1 MLGDSITESDIDKV
15 IDILRDKLGASSDR
29 ALAMELGLSHS
40 GISMSKKKGT
50 LPYTSIVATCK
61 KKKISLDEVF
71 GIEVDQAPGSSST
84 EEKEPTKSEE
94 VSRNSAEDALAAIA
108 LVEQIIDD
116 LLYPKNLD
124 AERELLIR
132 KKLRPMLIEKT
143 FEHNFNEVMVKTI
156 AEGALYMA
164 F

>member
-1 MLGDSITESDIDKV
+1 MIDDSIDLEIEEVVDRLQKRFAV
-15 IDILRDKLGASSDR
+15 KSDR
-29 ALAMELGLSHS
+29 ALSMKLGLSHS
-40 GISMSKKKGT
+40 VIAMAKKKRS
-50 LPYTSIVATCK
+50 LPYAAIVSMCK
-61 KKKISLDEVF
+61 KEKISLDEVF
-71 GIEVDQAPGSSST
+71 GIEVDQASGSSST

>member
-15 IDILRDKLGASSDR
+15 IDILRDKLGVNSDR

-71 GIEVDQAPGSSST
+71 GIDVDQTSDSSST
-84 EEKEPTKSEE
+84 EEKPTKSED
-94 VSRNSAEDALAAIA
+94 V
-108 LVEQIIDD
+108 
-116 LLYPKNLD
+116 
-124 AERELLIR
+124 
-132 KKLRPMLIEKT
+132 
-143 FEHNFNEVMVKTI
+143 
-156 AEGALYMA
+156 
-164 F
+164 

>member
-1 MLGDSITESDIDKV
+1 MVIDSISESEIDLV
-15 IDILRDKLGASSDR
+15 IERLRKELGVKSNR
-29 ALAMELGLSHS
+29 ALSEKLGLSHS
-40 GISMSKKKGT
+40 GVAMARKKGT
-50 LPYTSIVATCK
+50 LPYGPIVNGCIHY
-61 KKKISLDEVF
+61 KISLDEVF
-71 GIEVDQAPGSSST
+71 GIELDQASGSSST